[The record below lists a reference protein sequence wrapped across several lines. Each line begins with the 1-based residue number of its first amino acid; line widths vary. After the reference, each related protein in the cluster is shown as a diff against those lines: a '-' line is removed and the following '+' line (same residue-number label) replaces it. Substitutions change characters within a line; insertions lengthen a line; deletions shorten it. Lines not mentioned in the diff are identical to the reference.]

1 MPRRLQRFCQKPLV
15 ENGDAVAYSFYLSA
29 RQEFPSSRHHNYRW
43 RSDSGYF
50 GVGKIHSF
58 RYIQRH
64 RDRHHRRRCR
74 RLCGLGGR
82 CQLWRNLA
90 EEATR
95 GEIGESGGGC
105 QFFQGCGDYQKYG
118 TAIRPF
124 FYTLPR
130 RLKICLNKKVSYG
143 IHFLS

>member
-95 GEIGESGGGC
+95 GEIGESGGVPVLS
-105 QFFQGCGDYQKYG
+105 
-118 TAIRPF
+118 RM
-124 FYTLPR
+124 R
-130 RLKICLNKKVSYG
+130 RLSKIWNSHKAVFL
-143 IHFLS
+143 HFAAAVENMFK

>member
-1 MPRRLQRFCQKPLV
+1 MITIGGVLIPVISVLEKFTLFDTYS
-15 ENGDAVAYSFYLSA
+15 GIATAIIGAVVAGCA
-29 RQEFPSSRHHNYRW
+29 AWEGVANY
-43 RSDSGYF
+43 
-50 GVGKIHSF
+50 
-58 RYIQRH
+58 
-64 RDRHHRRRCR
+64 
-74 RLCGLGGR
+74 
-82 CQLWRNLA
+82 
-90 EEATR
+90 
-95 GEIGESGGGC
+95 GEIWRKKRRAAKLVKVEGC